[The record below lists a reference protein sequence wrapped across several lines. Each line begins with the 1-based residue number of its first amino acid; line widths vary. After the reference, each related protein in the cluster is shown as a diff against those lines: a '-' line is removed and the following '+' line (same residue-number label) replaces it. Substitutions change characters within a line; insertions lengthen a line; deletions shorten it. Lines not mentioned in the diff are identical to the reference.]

1 MEKDCVTYCLKFA
14 FLKVQLC
21 IEKCYSN
28 NKSFANMNS
37 HHESIK
43 LTVETNPTRF
53 LGTAFNVNRD
63 GSMTTKVFRKPGK
76 FIAFWKSQIPKRYNR
91 NN

>member
-1 MEKDCVTYCLKFA
+1 
-14 FLKVQLC
+14 
-21 IEKCYSN
+21 
-28 NKSFANMNS
+28 MNS

-76 FIAFWKSQIPKRYNR
+76 FGSLKYLKGTIGIIKTVSYIEPLRLLLILIQKFLS
-91 NN
+91 

>member
-63 GSMTTKVFRKPGK
+63 GSMITNKSISKT
-76 FIAFWKSQIPKRYNR
+76 WKIYSLLEVSNT
-91 NN
+91 